1 MDIKTL
7 GHQYSEAL
15 VEAAFA
21 KLGYFVYTN
30 KSGKATSDMIVEDP
44 EGFLLRVEVKSSHS
58 VKENSTGK
66 YIEVQLK
73 SVRSNTTDNTI
84 RKFSNSDID
93 LLALVS
99 TETSQ
104 LVILQA
110 INIINTSSIRVY
122 LDNMYTLES
131 ITLE

>member
-1 MDIKTL
+1 MDIKTF

-30 KSGKATSDMIVEDP
+30 KSGKATSDMIVEGP

-110 INIINTSSIRVY
+110 INIVNTSSIRVY
-122 LDNMYTLES
+122 LDKMYTLES
-131 ITLE
+131 IILE

>member
-1 MDIKTL
+1 MDMKTF

-15 VEAAFA
+15 IEAAFA

-30 KSGKATSDMIVEDP
+30 KSGKATSDLIVEDQ

-58 VKENSTGK
+58 VKSNPQGN

-73 SVRSNTTDNTI
+73 SVRSNTTTNTI
-84 RKFSNSDID
+84 KQFSSANIDI
-93 LLALVS
+93 LAIVC

-104 LVILQA
+104 IKLIQA
-110 INIINTSSIRVY
+110 HNISNTSSIRIY
-122 LDNMYTLES
+122 LSDMYSIVDAVLE
-131 ITLE
+131 

>member
-1 MDIKTL
+1 MDIKTF

-30 KSGKATSDMIVEDP
+30 KSGKATSDIIVEDT

-84 RKFSNSDID
+84 RKFSNSAID

-104 LVILQA
+104 LVIVQA
-110 INIINTSSIRVY
+110 INIINTSSIRIY

-131 ITLE
+131 VTIE